1 MVRLGAMT
9 TLAVPE
15 WTGAPSR
22 IPMKTMIAATALA
35 AALFATPA
43 FAANLS
49 AAQVQAKLSAAGYTQ
64 VHELEHDDGVWEA
77 DVTRKDGTVDEVIID
92 DTKGEIFDPR
102 DGRALLDAGQI
113 LALAGKAG
121 LTQIESLERDG
132 GTWTL
137 DARNARNQ
145 RVEVRMSGHDGRVL
159 ASKRDGWW
167 D

>member
-1 MVRLGAMT
+1 MADSTFR
-9 TLAVPE
+9 
-15 WTGAPSR
+15 APKGTRDILWPDSAR
-22 IPMKTMIAATALA
+22 WRALVD
-35 AALFATPA
+35 A
-43 FAANLS
+43 FAD
-49 AAQVQAKLSAAGYTQ
+49 VVGAAGYTQ

-92 DTKGEIFDPR
+92 DTQGEIFDPR
-102 DGRALLDAGQI
+102 DGRAVLDAGQI

-121 LTQIESLERDG
+121 LTQIESIERDG
-132 GTWTL
+132 ATWTL

-145 RVEVRMSGHDGRVL
+145 RVEVRMSGYDGRVL